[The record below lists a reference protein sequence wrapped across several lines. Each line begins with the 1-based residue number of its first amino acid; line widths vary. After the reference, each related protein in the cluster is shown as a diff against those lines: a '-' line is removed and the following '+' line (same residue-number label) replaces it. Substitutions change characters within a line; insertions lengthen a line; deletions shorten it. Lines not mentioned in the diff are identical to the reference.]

1 MIEKSKVTELRNYVN
16 DVYENAYNNWNP
28 DGAKLLR
35 CELWSIIKRLDE
47 MLKD

>member
-1 MIEKSKVTELRNYVN
+1 MIEKSKVTELRDYVN
-16 DVYENAYNNWNP
+16 NIYENAYKNWNP

-35 CELWSIIKRLDE
+35 CELRSIINRFDE